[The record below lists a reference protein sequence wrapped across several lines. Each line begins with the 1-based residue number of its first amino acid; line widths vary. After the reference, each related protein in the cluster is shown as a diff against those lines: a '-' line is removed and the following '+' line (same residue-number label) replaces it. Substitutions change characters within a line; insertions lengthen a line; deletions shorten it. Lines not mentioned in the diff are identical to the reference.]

1 MDSNEQQH
9 LQREMALYVPV
20 EKADMKRISY
30 GVVLEPDT
38 EDLQGDILEAE
49 EIEKAAHDWM
59 VNSQKG
65 GLMHTEL
72 VPGAKVVESFI
83 SPADFYVQKS
93 DGNME
98 KVARG
103 SWVLGIQWPENIWKR
118 IISGELTGFSVGG
131 SGVRVEVD
139 EVKKVGPKGW
149 VGGSFV
155 NYARHG
161 GNPAP
166 EEGGRG
172 KKKPPQGTAHGVI
185 PTPDE
190 TAPSEDLTNKE
201 EMEEKERDQLPPSK
215 GAPAQPPKPM
225 TPAQIAEE
233 AQREEA
239 KGNIEAERKTQQA
252 AISGAPAPGD
262 KVMFEVPDIDDPNNR
277 IQVEAKVKGLTEHP
291 DLQGMKPGYEIYEV
305 TELGEDGT
313 EFGEGGGDT
322 WYLYKDGNTGEWVAE
337 YPGDELSQTYPAWQS
352 SIAEPAAPAGLVAEN
367 RGRANIENSRRAGYM
382 DASEDYELLEMDDDT
397 IRGMVKEN
405 SQRGTPISQAE
416 VDAYME
422 GVQQARNEAGVGPG
436 SGSYEYIGGP
446 SDADRL
452 AAEGQSTL
460 SGAIGRQ
467 GGITEGPQPLAESLV
482 EGYDP
487 AEVAS
492 VLAEEYPDLHG
503 GMSNDDIE
511 NFAQQAWED
520 NADAY
525 GWDPGD
531 EQAHDD
537 FTRSAIL
544 SAQAMRD
551 DYLVQDLSKAGLE
564 VEPGDIEGFAWIDLG
579 DNRLLAVTPI
589 GGGKF
594 GSDIIE
600 DEEMGWEPF
609 EEFDSLEDVIARAKE
624 MRGSK
629 KGGLTK
635 RIAKRAAS
643 LVIQKVGPKGWA
655 PGPYANYQRHGGSPS
670 KERPKK
676 KSPEEQGASRFK
688 TGSRV
693 QFADGATG
701 TIEEIE
707 WGSLGWDTTYRV
719 KLDPEFVGDDGQE
732 YISGVKGSEIKGNP
746 RKPGAGSGI
755 SESEYQSM
763 IADIR
768 TNTQAMT
775 QPKHTTRDGVVIE
788 DQPKVTRVGGEQ
800 FQMATPKGQVV
811 LDFAAWKWLGDGGTA
826 KSPKVTE
833 RAHWGVIPR
842 DADEDNPENYIW
854 AKNETLAEL
863 MNRLPPGE
871 YKLAR

>member
-38 EDLQGDILEAE
+38 EDLQGDIIEAE

-139 EVKKVGPKGW
+139 EVKKVEPKGW

-233 AQREEA
+233 AQKEEA

-262 KVMFEVPDIDDPNNR
+262 KVMFEVPDIDDPNNK

-352 SIAEPAAPAGLVAEN
+352 SMAEPAAPAG
-367 RGRANIENSRRAGYM
+367 
-382 DASEDYELLEMDDDT
+382 
-397 IRGMVKEN
+397 
-405 SQRGTPISQAE
+405 
-416 VDAYME
+416 
-422 GVQQARNEAGVGPG
+422 
-436 SGSYEYIGGP
+436 
-446 SDADRL
+446 
-452 AAEGQSTL
+452 GQSTL

-467 GGITEGPQPLAESLV
+467 GGITEGPQPLSESLV

-487 AEVAS
+487 AEIAS

-525 GWDPGD
+525 GWDLGD

-635 RIAKRAAS
+635 RIAKGVAS
-643 LVIQKVGPKGWA
+643 LVIQKVGPKDWA

-688 TGSRV
+688 TGSKV

-719 KLDPEFVGDDGQE
+719 KLDPEFVGEDGRE
-732 YISGVKGSEIKGNP
+732 YMSGVKGSEIKGNP

-763 IADIR
+763 IADVR

-775 QPKHTTRDGVVIE
+775 QPKHTTRDGVAVE

-800 FQMATPKGQVV
+800 FQIATPKGQVV
-811 LDFAAWKWLGDGGTA
+811 LDFADWRWLGESGTA

-833 RAHWGVIPR
+833 RGHWGVIPR
-842 DADEDNPENYIW
+842 NADENNLENYIW